1 MGRERLK
8 GRGER
13 AGEGR
18 AGGERL
24 RERVGARAVGTAKD
38 SSGIRSSG
46 DTATGRGGW
55 RWRARAVGEG
65 TG

>member
-1 MGRERLK
+1 MGRERLE
-8 GRGER
+8 GCGER

-24 RERVGARAVGTAKD
+24 RESWGKGCRD
-38 SSGIRSSG
+38 SGIRSG

-55 RWRARAVGEG
+55 RWRWRARA
-65 TG
+65 TS